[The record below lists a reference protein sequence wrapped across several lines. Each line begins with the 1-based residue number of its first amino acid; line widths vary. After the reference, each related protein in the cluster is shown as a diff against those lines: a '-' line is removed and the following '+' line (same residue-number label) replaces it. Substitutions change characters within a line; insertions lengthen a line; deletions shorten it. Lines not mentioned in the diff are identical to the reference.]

1 MGHRTSVILPEIC
14 QGTCPEKALVRE
26 KDYCGWKEGETLKL
40 NIITIVAMVL
50 ILGVAIS
57 GVVISVVYGQ
67 HF

>member
-1 MGHRTSVILPEIC
+1 
-14 QGTCPEKALVRE
+14 VRE

-50 ILGVAIS
+50 ILGVAVG